1 MRYGFQ
7 DSIEVTIL
15 LNSMYIIYEDHIEKL
30 EEENEDLKQ
39 EVLLLRQRL
48 RYYSKVLTGTVI
60 NGREDETL

>member
-1 MRYGFQ
+1 
-7 DSIEVTIL
+7 
-15 LNSMYIIYEDHIEKL
+15 MYIVYEDHIENL

-48 RYYSKVLTGTVI
+48 RYYNQFFTGTVI